1 LPRFTLRATAIVIA
15 VAALATWGYAMRLRS
30 AMFTAKA
37 SEHEDTLFWER
48 INLRALQYNSIGS
61 FEFRR
66 QRRQNLTA
74 TDEAE
79 IATQGHVVEY
89 EERMY
94 RKYARAA
101 RFPWLPIDPD
111 PAPPTSP

>member
-37 SEHEDTLFWER
+37 SEHEDTLVWER
-48 INLRALQYNSIGS
+48 INLQEMQYNSTGP
-61 FEFRR
+61 FEFRM

-74 TDEAE
+74 AEEAE
-79 IATQGHVVEY
+79 IAIQGRRVEY

-101 RFPWLPIDPD
+101 RFPWLPPGPD
-111 PAPPTSP
+111 PAPPTRL